1 MSQQALSPD
10 TPLPELYILAE
21 RARET
26 LRAQLKDTAR
36 EYSDRVKQIDNLKH
50 QILLHSAGTRS
61 DQLDGLAKLSLSP
74 ELQRLLVNPTHGL

>member
-36 EYSDRVKQIDNLKH
+36 EYSDRVKQLDNLKH
-50 QILLHSAGTRS
+50 QILLHSGTRS

-74 ELQRLLVNPTHGL
+74 ELQKLLVNPTHGL